1 MAEGNISLEFTLKN
15 IEKARNYLI
24 KEMDQNELMSSKK
37 KKVCTTLNYIDHFL
51 TLVCVLLQLLDVFP
65 FLLLLL

>member
-24 KEMDQNELMSSKK
+24 KEMDQNELMSNKK
-37 KKVCTTLNYIDHFL
+37 KRFV
-51 TLVCVLLQLLDVFP
+51 QL
-65 FLLLLL
+65 